1 MPNEVKP
8 ELQKLYVRKM
18 CSLPNAVTG
27 KIGGNFFC
35 LSHFGMKEYKNAPQI
50 CNNSN
55 SSLPIP
61 RSFIELHDLIETLK
75 RVDFYPN
82 NQTYPNVVLGVKFS
96 PKLFKG
102 NIEQDFSVVLSL
114 TVGFKYKGPPVEGTF
129 GLSQQKFFLGFFRYL
144 SRNIHTHT
152 FSRVK

>member
-50 CNNSN
+50 CNNLN

-61 RSFIELHDLIETLK
+61 RSFVELHDLMESLK
-75 RVDFYPN
+75 RVDFYSN
-82 NQTYPNVVLGVKFS
+82 NETYPNVVLGVKFS

-102 NIEQDFSVVLSL
+102 NIEQVFFKKLS
-114 TVGFKYKGPPVEGTF
+114 
-129 GLSQQKFFLGFFRYL
+129 S
-144 SRNIHTHT
+144 I
-152 FSRVK
+152 